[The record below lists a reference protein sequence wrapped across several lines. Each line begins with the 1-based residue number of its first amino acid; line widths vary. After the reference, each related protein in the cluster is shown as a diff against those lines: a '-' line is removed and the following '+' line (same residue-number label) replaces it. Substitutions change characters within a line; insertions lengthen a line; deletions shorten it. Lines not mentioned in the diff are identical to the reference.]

1 MKSNLPEP
9 RPMTER
15 ERLNLAIMIAE
26 LEGSMWLAGALRE
39 LLRRH
44 ENRLLA
50 EIILAELVQ
59 P

>member
-1 MKSNLPEP
+1 MKSNLPET

-26 LEGSMWLAGALRE
+26 IEGSTWLAGALRE

-50 EIILAELVQ
+50 ELVLQ
-59 P
+59 DLMR